1 MFQFKGVKLNARHD
15 LTVSCMGRKGKK
27 NTIKDITESAD
38 KTGIQMVGQE
48 KICYQ
53 CYLTKVGNST
63 EVQFSH

>member
-1 MFQFKGVKLNARHD
+1 MQDTTSDCILYGKE
-15 LTVSCMGRKGKK
+15 GKK